1 MLDSREESAP
11 PRPPERP
18 ESDGALPPVAEVTST
33 EIASCPSLTGKM
45 RSGATVSLGVSAR
58 RTGLLGY
65 HATISPVYSENVDLV
80 VGHSIDASCVS
91 RADAKPSLYAPSA
104 GDRFSMA

>member
-1 MLDSREESAP
+1 
-11 PRPPERP
+11 
-18 ESDGALPPVAEVTST
+18 
-33 EIASCPSLTGKM
+33 
-45 RSGATVSLGVSAR
+45 
-58 RTGLLGY
+58 
-65 HATISPVYSENVDLV
+65 VYSENVDLV